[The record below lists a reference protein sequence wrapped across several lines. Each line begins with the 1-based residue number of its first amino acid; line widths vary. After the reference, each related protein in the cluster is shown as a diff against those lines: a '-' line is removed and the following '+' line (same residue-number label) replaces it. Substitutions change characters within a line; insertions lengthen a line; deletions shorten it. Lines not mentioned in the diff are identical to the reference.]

1 MKMKLRNYLIALP
14 FVLAIIAVIVIVAQA
29 NNNEEKI
36 VTGLIETTTVNV
48 ASKIPGRIEE
58 IFVKEGDKVSKGQI
72 LARLESIEMNA
83 KVEQAKGQLEA
94 AKFKYKMALN
104 GARPEEKEAT
114 EKLYLQAKHQY
125 ELAKKTYE
133 RMMNL
138 YRDSLISAQ
147 EKDVYEFQYK
157 AAFEQMNAAKS
168 KYDMVVKGAR
178 YEEIEM
184 AKGLY
189 YQAENGYKEALAYQQ
204 ELEIKSPIDGELQKK
219 LVNQGEII
227 SSGYPVL
234 SLIDTKDYWASI
246 QIKEDEMNGVKIGDE
261 FYGIVKAL
269 VDKKIKFKVYY
280 ISAMG
285 DFANWR
291 PTNQKGEF
299 DIKTFE
305 IRLKPVTET
314 PELRPGMTA
323 NIILPR

>member
-1 MKMKLRNYLIALP
+1 MKLKKYLIALP
-14 FVLAIIAVIVIVAQA
+14 FVLALIAVIIIAVQSK
-29 NNNEEKI
+29 NDDEKI
-36 VTGLIETTTVNV
+36 VTGLVETTTVNV

-58 IFVKEGDKVSKGQI
+58 IFVKEGDIVSKGQI
-72 LARLESIEMNA
+72 LARLESKEMNA

-94 AKFKYKMALN
+94 AKFKYHMALN

-114 EKLYLQAKHQY
+114 EKIYLQAKHQY
-125 ELAKKTYE
+125 ELAQKTYE

-138 YRDSLISAQ
+138 YWDSLISAQ

-204 ELEIKSPIDGELQKK
+204 ELDIKSPVNGELQKK

-227 SSGYPVL
+227 SSGYPVF
-234 SLIDTKDYWASI
+234 SVIDSKDYWVSI
-246 QIKEDEMNGVKIGDE
+246 QLKEDEMNGIKTGDE
-261 FYGIVKAL
+261 FYGIIKAL
-269 VDKKIKFKVYY
+269 GNKKIKFRVYY
-280 ISAMG
+280 IASMG

-305 IRLKPVTET
+305 IRLKPLQKIS
-314 PELRPGMTA
+314 ELRPGMTA
-323 NIILPR
+323 NIILSK

>member
-1 MKMKLRNYLIALP
+1 MKLRNYLIALP
-14 FVLAIIAVIVIVAQA
+14 FVLAIVAVIVIVAQS
-29 NNNEEKI
+29 NIDEEKI

-48 ASKIPGRIEE
+48 ASKIPGRVEE
-58 IFVKEGDKVSKGQI
+58 IFVKEGDKVSKGQV
-72 LARLESIEMNA
+72 LARLESKEMNA

-94 AKFKYKMALN
+94 AKFKYQMALN

-125 ELAKKTYE
+125 ELAQKTYE

-227 SSGYPVL
+227 SSGYPVF
-234 SLIDTKDYWASI
+234 SLIDTKDYWVSI
-246 QIKEDEMNGVKIGDE
+246 QLKEDEMNGIKIGDQ

-269 VDKKIKFKVYY
+269 GDKKIKFKVYY

-305 IRLKPVTET
+305 IRLKPVHEN

-323 NIILPR
+323 NIILSR